1 MLASIRHVMKIPKPP
16 FRSVGNMPKRV
27 GKDSATTSSSMT
39 RSSHERR
46 NLHHGICQLCTVT
59 STPDLTPVC
68 WGNASLRDLLLKGCF
83 NLVLQV
89 RSSSSRT
96 DICKSPAQ
104 EPVEACLFVTPWL
117 TKTSLLSSRLRILNI
132 SRPRIFQMMRRQ
144 WGQTTLKAVG
154 RLRRSVWLFASSI
167 GA

>member
-1 MLASIRHVMKIPKPP
+1 MDQLEHVHHNNTRLHGMFASIRYVMKIPRLP
-16 FRSVGNMPKRV
+16 FRSVGNMPKQV
-27 GKDSATTSSSMT
+27 TTTPSSMT
-39 RSSHERR
+39 RLSHERR

-59 STPDLTPVC
+59 STPDLTPVF
-68 WGNASLRDLLLKGCF
+68 WGNASLRDLLLKGYF

-89 RSSSSRT
+89 RSSSRT

-144 WGQTTLKAVG
+144 WGK
-154 RLRRSVWLFASSI
+154 RS
-167 GA
+167 